1 MYYIVA
7 ETNYP
12 TVFTPRKKFL
22 QSFLTASIAVLETAF
37 CFLSIILGQY
47 FLYWV
52 TNRLDQH
59 VLTICPLSAHCQ
71 PTVCPLCAHCVPTV
85 CPPCAQYVSPFLPII
100 CPLCTQY
107 MSPFLPIVC
116 LACAPLPVCS
126 DRTCFPFLLNIRC
139 TKQKH
144 IFELKLLSLLQDW
157 VFYPIITQSPR
168 LYNFLCSKQYV

>member
-1 MYYIVA
+1 MQDQPMYYIDA
-7 ETNYP
+7 EANYP
-12 TVFTPRKKFL
+12 TVFILDSWKKFPVIFFDCKHRSL
-22 QSFLTASIAVLETAF
+22 RNCYLFFVHQF
-37 CFLSIILGQY
+37 G
-47 FLYWV
+47 
-52 TNRLDQH
+52 
-59 VLTICPLSAHCQ
+59 TICSVLGHYQTGPTCAHHM
-71 PTVCPLCAHCVPTV
+71 PIECPLLAHCVPTV

-144 IFELKLLSLLQDW
+144 IFELKLLSLLQDL